1 MSAVL
6 VILSLYL
13 TCAAAATGSHWGYT
27 GLNGPNNWHKLFD
40 NACSGLKQSPI
51 NIERQKA
58 VYDPQLNEFALWH
71 DPPRPGSYFDVT
83 NNGHTIQID
92 TVGPFYVSNGGLPAV
107 YSTVQFHFHWGHEN
121 DHGSEHLIDGRAS
134 PLELHIVSYNSDEFD
149 MVTEAMV
156 QPGGL
161 AVLGVMY
168 EIVDDDNPA
177 LEPIINAMNTVR
189 DPGAKVKARIDAQ
202 PIKNFLP
209 EDTTKYFR
217 YNGSLTT
224 PGCFESVIWTV
235 FDQKRTISHRQM
247 KMFRTLLQ
255 HKQREARKKRSVA
268 DQREVAAEEVL
279 DEVGIKGKVLEE
291 LSLELQMEK
300 RQKELAKQQEATI
313 VKEYKMTHGMSED
326 EAVKLDDIPAAFI
339 QEALYDNF
347 RPVQPLNTRTVYSSF
362 EIEAP
367 QKPAKKIPWGYK
379 GKKGPSNWHALF
391 ENSCLGLYQSPIN
404 IDREMTIYNPDINDF
419 IFWYDP
425 PAPNAEF
432 YVFNNGH
439 TVQVNTMGPF
449 YVANGGLSSVYSTA
463 QFHFHW
469 GADNGMGSEH
479 QVDGQSFPLELH
491 VVNYDSVNYA
501 SISQAMIEPGGLA
514 VLGVLFRVG
523 EKDNEA
529 LEPIIQAMKA
539 IRDPEDHAKVKIEA
553 QAIKNFLPEDT
564 SRFYRYNGS
573 LTTPGCFESVIWT
586 VFEERLTLSPRQME
600 EFRKLLQHR
609 VVKEEMKKRDVSAQ
623 QREAAVDFLVE
634 GGIWGDPKQ
643 ERALTEELRKKRG
656 ITKMMQDE
664 PAKTTTDEKAD
675 QGEENVEEITIEIVQ
690 NQLVNNF
697 RPVQPLNNRLIYRTF
712 TYEPRKEVRYVV
724 RYSSQNNLAISSTAP
739 SFIILFSCF
748 IFTLFLSR

>member
-6 VILSLYL
+6 GILSLYL
-13 TCAAAATGSHWGYT
+13 TCAAAASGSHWGYK
-27 GLNGPNNWHKLFD
+27 GLNGPENWYKLFD
-40 NACSGLKQSPI
+40 NACSGLSQSPI
-51 NIERQKA
+51 NIEREKA
-58 VYDPQLNEFALWH
+58 IYDPSLNDFALWH
-71 DPPRPGSYFDVT
+71 NPPRPGSYFDVT
-83 NNGHTIQID
+83 NNGHTIQVD

-107 YSTVQFHFHWGHEN
+107 YSTAQFHFHWGHEN

-134 PLELHIVSYNSDEFD
+134 PLELHIVSYNSDEYD
-149 MVTEAMV
+149 LITEAIV
-156 QPGGL
+156 QPQGL

-168 EIVDDDNPA
+168 EIVDEDNPA

-202 PIKNFLP
+202 ALRNFLP
-209 EDTTKYFR
+209 EDTSMYFR

-235 FDQKRTISHRQM
+235 FDQKQTISHRQM

-255 HKQREARKKRSVA
+255 HKSKQERKKRSVTE
-268 DQREVAAEEVL
+268 QREQAAEDVL
-279 DEVGIKGKVLEE
+279 GEIGIKGKVLEE

-300 RQKELAKQQEATI
+300 RQKEQAKQQESTI
-313 VKEYKMTHGMSED
+313 IKEYKMTHGMSED
-326 EAVKLDDIPAAFI
+326 EPVKLEDIPASFI

-347 RPVQPLNTRTVYSSF
+347 RPVQPLNSRTVYSSF
-362 EIEAP
+362 KIEP
-367 QKPAKKIPWGYK
+367 PKKPAKKTPWGYT
-379 GKKGPSNWHALF
+379 GKKGPSNWHTLS
-391 ENSCLGLYQSPIN
+391 ENSCLGMYQSPIN
-404 IDREMTIYNPDINDF
+404 IDREMTIYNPDINNF

-439 TVQVNTMGPF
+439 TVQVNTIGPY

-469 GADNGMGSEH
+469 GAENSFGSEH
-479 QVDGQSFPLELH
+479 QIDGQSFPLELH

-501 SISQAMIEPGGLA
+501 SISQAMTEPGGLA

-523 EKDNEA
+523 DEDNQA

-539 IRDPEDHAKVKIEA
+539 VQDPEDHAKVKIPA

-564 SRFYRYNGS
+564 TKFYRYNGS

-586 VFEERLTLSPRQME
+586 VFEDKQTLSHKQME

-609 VVKEEMKKRDVSAQ
+609 VEKGEMKKRDLSGG
-623 QREAAVDFLVE
+623 QRKAAEEILVE
-634 GGIWGDPKQ
+634 AGIIGDAKQ
-643 ERALTEELRKKRG
+643 ELELTQALRKKKG
-656 ITKMMQDE
+656 IPQMMQDE
-664 PAKTTTDEKAD
+664 PVVDEESKPAD
-675 QGEENVEEITIEIVQ
+675 VTVEEITLEIVQ
-690 NQLVNNF
+690 EQLVNNY
-697 RPVQPLNNRLIYRTF
+697 RPVQPINNRLIYRTF
-712 TYEPRKEVRYVV
+712 MFEPRKEVRYVV
-724 RYSSQNNLAISSTAP
+724 RYDSQKNNLAISSSVP
-739 SFIILFSCF
+739 SFIISISCF
-748 IFTLFLSR
+748 IISLFFRR